1 MFLKSSI
8 ERNINSEI
16 SISIV
21 NWCNSKA
28 TMEKKEN
35 KNKNSIF
42 FFFETKTSK
51 KKHML
56 IKENKKTVEY
66 ALVSAE

>member
-1 MFLKSSI
+1 MGVIAKQQ
-8 ERNINSEI
+8 
-16 SISIV
+16 
-21 NWCNSKA
+21 WK
-28 TMEKKEN
+28 KKEN

-42 FFFETKTSK
+42 IFFETKTSK

-66 ALVSAE
+66 ALV